1 MLSSR
6 VAKASPVAL
15 LCLFC
20 LVNILNYIDRGIVP
34 GAFSSIGEFIREDG
48 GGGNSTDTQIGLLQ
62 SAFVVGYSVSALGL
76 GHAAQHYPPFKLMA
90 GGLAVWA
97 AAAILSGLAPRFWVL
112 LLARCFSGVGEASFQ
127 TVVPPFI
134 EDNAPPK
141 SRGLY
146 LSLFYVAIPVGTAL
160 GYGLGGVAPWRWAF
174 IGEALPML
182 LLLPLLWVLPDG
194 RSKGAPTAPTVV
206 ADAGTSSSSSRGGR
220 GPLLSTSKKT
230 AYAKMPTNGSGDE
243 KEPAEAA
250 SLSSTLRGEG
260 GGGGITHPA
269 PAAAGE
275 ETGTASQHKLTLLV
289 QTGPAEAEAA
299 IPIKHTFLAELGGCL
314 SDPVYMSAVL
324 GYAGFTAVIAGER
337 EVAAVIVLDG
347 VAVPAHSSCLLFCG
361 LPFLYL

>member
-6 VAKASPVAL
+6 VAAASPFAL
-15 LCLFC
+15 LVLFC
-20 LVNILNYIDRGIVP
+20 CVNILNYIDRGIVP

-48 GGGNSTDTQIGLLQ
+48 GGLGGGATNSTDTQIGLLQ

-76 GHAAQHYPPFKLMA
+76 GHAAQRHPPFKLMA

-97 AAAILSGLAPRFWVL
+97 VAAILSGLAPRYWVL
-112 LLARCFSGVGEASFQ
+112 LLARCLSGVGEASFQ

-182 LLLPLLWVLPDG
+182 LLLPVLWVLPDG
-194 RSKGAPTAPTVV
+194 RPKGGA
-206 ADAGTSSSSSRGGR
+206 
-220 GPLLSTSKKT
+220 
-230 AYAKMPTNGSGDE
+230 
-243 KEPAEAA
+243 
-250 SLSSTLRGEG
+250 SSTASGGSRSLLAGQAGYAPMQQEGGGKQEGGGEG
-260 GGGGITHPA
+260 GGGESSSSTA
-269 PAAAGE
+269 
-275 ETGTASQHKLTLLV
+275 GTAADDS
-289 QTGPAEAEAA
+289 GGAEAS
-299 IPIKHTFLAELGGCL
+299 PSKPQQPQRRHTFWAELGACL
-314 SDPVYMSAVL
+314 TDPVYLAAVL

-337 EVAAVIVLDG
+337 MGEIDG
-347 VAVPAHSSCLLFCG
+347 RGGGTMMRMG
-361 LPFLYL
+361 LGW